1 MYNYFDIPAL
11 TDGIMR
17 YLNYRVR
24 QGFSPSSV
32 GTEATVLFNLR
43 KYLRDIDGKKEEV
56 EFNEERIEK

>member
-24 QGFSPSSV
+24 QGYSPGVV
-32 GTEATVLFNLR
+32 GTEARVLFLFR
-43 KYLRDIDGKKEEV
+43 KYLKDIDGKEEEV
-56 EFNEERIEK
+56 EFNEERVEK

>member
-17 YLNYRVR
+17 
-24 QGFSPSSV
+24 FSPSSV

-43 KYLRDIDGKKEEV
+43 KYLRDIDGKNEEV
-56 EFNEERIEK
+56 EFNEEKIEK